1 MNDFETMDLVFDDW
15 LIQTIKYGL
24 SHEEL
29 EKGVRVGEFEQ
40 VAEWKL
46 KFGYKFNIYG
56 KDHFIDGKPHFH
68 FDNRETGVFS
78 KIDFEGNVLE
88 SSGSIPSK
96 ILKELAYFIRQEP
109 IMKKMKAKWN
119 EKNPTLVVS

>member
-1 MNDFETMDLVFDDW
+1 MKDFETLNLIFDDL

-29 EKGVRVGEFEQ
+29 EKGRRVGEFEQ
-40 VAEWKL
+40 VSEWKL
-46 KFGYKFNIYG
+46 RYGYKFNIYG
-56 KDHFIDGKPHFH
+56 NDHFIDGKPHFH

-88 SSGSIPSK
+88 CSGSVPSK
-96 ILKELAYFIRQEP
+96 ILKELVYFLRQEP
-109 IMKKMKAKWN
+109 IRAKIRDKWN
-119 EKNPTLVVS
+119 EKNPSLIVT